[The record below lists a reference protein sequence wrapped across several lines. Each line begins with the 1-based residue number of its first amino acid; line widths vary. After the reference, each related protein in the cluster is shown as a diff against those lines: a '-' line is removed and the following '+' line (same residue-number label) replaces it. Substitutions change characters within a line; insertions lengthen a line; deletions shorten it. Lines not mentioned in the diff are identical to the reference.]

1 MIGVRRGWHKSVTA
15 SVTIGAEV
23 PGEALGV
30 IGKADLIVSLS
41 VTASAEDE
49 FTAAIALKA
58 VAWDDVEHSVG
69 AVTEVGLI
77 AAALDVEIVNVE
89 RVDGGAYVAGDVG
102 VGDLDTVDKPAEL
115 VTAADVKHVMHH
127 VGAWSVVGNH
137 GQAVSATGSGRLDDL
152 LAADEGG
159 GRHGVWADV
168 GRLGA
173 DLGGLRDGGDG
184 ERKMQDRTTVG
195 RDGEDLLEWCE
206 VCSCYGDDIDASRDA
221 VEAEDAVGAGGLA
234 ERECGMRC
242 VQSDVS
248 AVNGTVLGIV
258 HDALH
263 GRKDGGKSGLCD
275 EAECDDSSNESGKTA
290 HSGDIPLS
298 DDRVVGNAGWH
309 TVPRRLI

>member
-1 MIGVRRGWHKSVTA
+1 MIGVRRGWHKSVTT

-23 PGEALGV
+23 PGEAFGV
-30 IGKADLIVSLS
+30 IAKTDLIVGLS

-49 FTAAIALKA
+49 FAAAIALKA
-58 VAWDDVEHSVG
+58 VAWDDIEHSVG
-69 AVTEVGLI
+69 TVTEVGLI
-77 AAALDVEIVNVE
+77 AAALDIKIVDVE

-115 VTAADVKHVMHH
+115 VTAANVKHVMHH
-127 VGAWSVVGNH
+127 VGAWSVVSHH
-137 GQAVSATGSGRLDDL
+137 GEAVGATSSGRLDDL
-152 LAADEGG
+152 LAANEGG

-184 ERKMQDRTTVG
+184 EGKMQDRTTVG

-221 VEAEDAVGAGGLA
+221 IESEDAVSAGGSA
-234 ERECGMRC
+234 EGECGMRG
-242 VQSDVS
+242 VQCDVS
-248 AVNGTVLGIV
+248 AMDRAVLGVV
-258 HDALH
+258 HNTLY
-263 GRKDGGKSGLCD
+263 GCKDGGKSGLCNKV
-275 EAECDDSSNESGKTA
+275 ECDDGSKESGNAT
-290 HSGDIPLS
+290 HSGDLPLS

-309 TVPRRLI
+309 AVPR